1 MNRAMI
7 AAASGMSMEE
17 TNLEQIS
24 ENVAN
29 ADNPAYKASD
39 TWFSALNSGLGATV
53 GGTRLDLTQGKM
65 MKSGGPFDIAIS
77 GSGFFPVTAPNG
89 DQAYSRLGDFIRNPD
104 GKMVNGQGCTLNGVT
119 IPANATDVTVAPDGK
134 ILATVNGNKNF
145 TIGQITLA
153 TFAAPEQLRQSGIKG
168 IFSATS
174 GSGPAT
180 ALHPGGETKVSFGM
194 LEKSNISIVE
204 SMLGLLA
211 AQRAYEADSKGV
223 QSADEMLRIANSL
236 QKS

>member
-7 AAASGMSMEE
+7 SAASGMSMEE
-17 TNLEQIS
+17 ANLEQIS

-29 ADNPAYKASD
+29 ADNPGYKASE
-39 TWFSALNSGLGATV
+39 TWFSALNSGLGARI
-53 GGTRLDLTQGKM
+53 GGTRLNLTQGKL
-65 MKSGGPFDIAIS
+65 MKAGGPFDMAIS
-77 GSGFFPVTAPNG
+77 GQGFFEVTAPSG
-89 DQAYSRLGDFIRNPD
+89 EVAYSRLGDFTRNPD
-104 GKMVNGQGCTLNGVT
+104 GKMVNGQGCTLAGVNL
-119 IPANATDVTVAPDGK
+119 PANATDLNVTPDGK
-134 ILATVNGNKNF
+134 ITATVNGNKNF
-145 TIGQITLA
+145 TIGQINLA
-153 TFAAPEQLRQSGIKG
+153 TFSAPDQLRQSGVKG
-168 IFSATS
+168 IFSETAA
-174 GSGPAT
+174 SGPPKE
-180 ALHPGGETKVSFGM
+180 LSPGGETKLSFGM